1 MPRAVAD
8 YVVLMGIG
16 GLLIFLGL
24 LAIIWGWIEAK
35 GYYDSLSGRTDVREY
50 LEHWPPHSKSGTL
63 KAGGWIAFIIGL
75 ILLAVGGCFWL
86 WG

>member
-24 LAIIWGWIEAK
+24 VAIIWGWIEAK
-35 GYYDSLSGRTDVREY
+35 GYYDSLSGRTDVREH

-63 KAGGWIAFIIGL
+63 KAELVTSMIARYWI
-75 ILLAVGGCFWL
+75 ILPQE
-86 WG
+86 